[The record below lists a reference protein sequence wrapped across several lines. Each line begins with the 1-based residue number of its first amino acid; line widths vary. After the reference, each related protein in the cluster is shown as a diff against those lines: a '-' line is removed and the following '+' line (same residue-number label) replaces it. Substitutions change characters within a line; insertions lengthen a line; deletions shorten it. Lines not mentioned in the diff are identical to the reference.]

1 MHIFNYWHENF
12 KWVAVQENYKINNT
26 QSSAC
31 VSLLRCSTFIYKFS
45 LARALSW
52 WKNVAQCGAPAV
64 GNLFS
69 LCVSKLCKPAL
80 WRQHFYV
87 GLVIWKQ
94 MSRKQT
100 SVFWLTVCT
109 SVHAPYSFDLKSFAV
124 TVFLLPSEWQ
134 TSWCLCICYC
144 LYFLS
149 VLVWT
154 VHVSLSSLIIP
165 QLSLRMRI
173 ST

>member
-1 MHIFNYWHENF
+1 MY
-12 KWVAVQENYKINNT
+12 
-26 QSSAC
+26 
-31 VSLLRCSTFIYKFS
+31 LLRCSTPICKCS

-52 WKNVAQCGAPAV
+52 WKNVAQCGATAV
-64 GNLFS
+64 GNLLS
-69 LCVSKLCKPAL
+69 SCMSKLCKPVL
-80 WRQHFYV
+80 WRQDFYA

-109 SVHAPYSFDLKSFAV
+109 SVYVAYPFDLKSFAV

-134 TSWCLCICYC
+134 TSWCLCVCCC

-149 VLVWT
+149 ILVWT
-154 VHVSLSSLIIP
+154 VHVSLSSFVIP
-165 QLSLRMRI
+165 QLPLRMRI
-173 ST
+173 SI